1 MWQEKRQMY
10 EALRNRKRTI
20 GAACLSLF
28 FCLPSAL
35 AAPAASFTI
44 HDFMPDFWKFWQAA
58 ENQPVERRAQL
69 WQSLYVNKHQAV
81 FDDLAGPCKDQYD
94 PAWANARYFPNLP
107 KIVPA
112 MRDATNNLPEKMGAA
127 QDRFLRMF
135 PDMQWAG
142 DVYVMASGYC
152 FTGRAQSIQGRGA
165 ILLGMDARVAL
176 GLKDLAPTMA
186 HELFHRYHR
195 PYFDYEGSS
204 NYPLWTLL
212 WAEGMAQY
220 VAEELNPGA
229 SDADLVR
236 VPIGIVQRVDSKRQE
251 LAADFLKRFDSREEM
266 DAKIYFNDTN
276 SKDPFVPARAGYQ
289 LGVLIVRDLA
299 KQYPIQTMAHWSQSE
314 VRPKIRQAL
323 AAIARLPN
331 TQK

>member
-1 MWQEKRQMY
+1 MC
-10 EALRNRKRTI
+10 EALRTGKRTI

-28 FCLPSAL
+28 FCLSPAL
-35 AAPAASFTI
+35 AAPTATFTI
-44 HDFMPDFWKFWQAA
+44 HDFMPDFWKFWQTA
-58 ENQPVERRAQL
+58 ESQPVERQAEL
-69 WQSLYVNKHQAV
+69 WQSLYVSKYQPV

-94 PAWANARYFPNLP
+94 PAWAKAHYFPNLP

-112 MRDATNNLPEKMGAA
+112 MRDATNNLPDKLAAA
-127 QDRFLRMF
+127 QANFLGMF

-142 DVYVMASGYC
+142 DIYVMASGYC

-165 ILLGMDARVAL
+165 ILLGMDAAVAL
-176 GLKDLAPTMA
+176 GLKDLTPTMA

-195 PYFDYEGSS
+195 PHFDFEGSS

-236 VPIGIVQRVDSKRQE
+236 VPIGMVQKVDSRRQE
-251 LAADFLKRFDSREEM
+251 LAADFLKRFDSTAEA
-266 DAKIYFNDTN
+266 DARVYFNDTN

-289 LGVLIVRDLA
+289 LGVLIVRELA
-299 KQYPIQTMAHWSQSE
+299 KQHSIQTMAHWSQSE
-314 VRPKIRQAL
+314 VRPKIQQAL
-323 AAIARLPN
+323 AALARLPN
-331 TQK
+331 TQE